1 MYSKGDWIH
10 PDLDNLEFSILVLRC
25 PTRLLFFFFL
35 TRKRKLQNLSLTDL
49 SGDRALGPDGFTIS
63 FVQNFW
69 EEVKVE
75 VMCFMTEL
83 GVLKNTKSVARDCC

>member
-1 MYSKGDWIH
+1 MQY
-10 PDLDNLEFSILVLRC
+10 
-25 PTRLLFFFFL
+25 
-35 TRKRKLQNLSLTDL
+35 LSLTDL
-49 SGDRALGPDGFTIS
+49 SGDRALGPDGFPMA

-83 GVLKNTKSVARDCC
+83 GVSFLALIPKIAGAEGIKDYRPISLIGKYLQDCC